1 MYSAYPYIDTDMLE
15 QVGQSLYI
23 TARVRTIG
31 IQAMEKVG
39 DCTVHFGSARIR
51 TCSLDAMFDAV

>member
-23 TARVRTIG
+23 TLVYVRTIG

-39 DCTVHFGSARIR
+39 DCTVHFGSN
-51 TCSLDAMFDAV
+51 TYLFVGCNV